1 MILLLQRAADEDV
14 LPNLYELPGGNWEET
29 NDTIPD
35 TAAREVEESTA
46 LVMSAVVRI

>member
-1 MILLLQRAADEDV
+1 MILLLQRAAD
-14 LPNLYELPGGNWEET
+14 NLYELPGGNWEET